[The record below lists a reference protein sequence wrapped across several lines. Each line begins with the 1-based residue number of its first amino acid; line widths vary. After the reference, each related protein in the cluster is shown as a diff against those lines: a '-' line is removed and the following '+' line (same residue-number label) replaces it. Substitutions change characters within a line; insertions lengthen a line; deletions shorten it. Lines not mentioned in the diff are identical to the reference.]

1 MKIYTHRLLPLA
13 AIAMLSLSAKA
24 STGSVEATVEKEMAD
39 IRASAEFKQVVSC
52 YGLSDATVESY
63 LDDIEDGLLYCQTN
77 HPIKNTGEGMGGDL
91 AYNQC
96 FYPKWRNAVKSA
108 GITETMEKRCSN
120 DDDE

>member
-1 MKIYTHRLLPLA
+1 MKRYSFKLLSLVVLA
-13 AIAMLSLSAKA
+13 TLSLSAKA
-24 STGSVEATVEKEMAD
+24 STGSVEAAVEKEMTD
-39 IRASAEFKQVVSC
+39 IRASAEFKQMVSC

-77 HPIKNTGEGMGGDL
+77 YPIKNTGEGMGGDL

>member
-1 MKIYTHRLLPLA
+1 MKRYTLKISQLVALA
-13 AIAMLSLSAKA
+13 IISLSANA
-24 STGSVEATVEKEMAD
+24 STETIETTVEKEMAD
-39 IRASAEFKQVVSC
+39 IRASSEFKQAVAC

-96 FYPKWRNAVKSA
+96 FYPKWRKAVESA
-108 GITETMEKRCSN
+108 GITEAMEKRCGN